1 MSSSPK
7 HTPRGWLRRAGLA
20 RDESG
25 SIAVE
30 FALICPVLILFV
42 GGIIEGG
49 LLLYTWGNMEH
60 LGRQAARAV
69 AVGAA
74 SNAQAETFVESKMT
88 SSIGAMAVN
97 ATVTTSAG
105 ATAFENAVTV
115 TVTITSAELA
125 KILPFGIFSLTSLQS
140 TVSLRLET

>member
-1 MSSSPK
+1 MQP
-7 HTPRGWLRRAGLA
+7 PRKSRARAWVRRTGLV
-20 RDESG
+20 RSESG

-30 FALICPVLILFV
+30 FALICPVLLLFI

-60 LGRQAARAV
+60 ISRQAARAV

-74 SNAQAETFVESKMT
+74 SQAQAKTFAESMMR
-88 SSIGAMAVN
+88 SSVGGMVAT

-105 ATAFENAVTV
+105 ATPFENQVAVQVTV
-115 TVTITSAELA
+115 TGTELA
-125 KILPFGIFSLTSLQS
+125 KILPFGIFSLTTLQS
-140 TVSLRLET
+140 AVSLRLET

>member
-1 MSSSPK
+1 MR
-7 HTPRGWLRRAGLA
+7 TPVENRIRAWLRRTGLI
-20 RDESG
+20 RDDSG

-30 FALICPVLILFV
+30 FALICPVLLLLL
-42 GGIIEGG
+42 GGIVEGG

-60 LGRQAARAV
+60 VGRQAARAV

-74 SNAQAETFVESKMT
+74 SQAQAETFVETKMT
-88 SSIGAMAVN
+88 NSIGALVVD

-105 ATAFENAVTV
+105 ATAFENQVTVRVTV
-115 TVTITSAELA
+115 TGTELA
-125 KILPFGIFSLTSLQS
+125 KILPFGIFSLTNLES

>member
-1 MSSSPK
+1 MRPSLTSMA
-7 HTPRGWLRRAGLA
+7 RAWRRRRRLSRNEA
-20 RDESG
+20 G

-30 FALICPVLILFV
+30 FALICPVLLAFV

-60 LGRQAARAV
+60 VGRQAARAV

-74 SNAQAETFVESKMT
+74 SQAQAETFVETKMS
-88 SSIGAMAVN
+88 SSIGALVAN

-105 ATAFENAVTV
+105 ATAFENQVTVRVTV
-115 TVTITSAELA
+115 TGAELA
-125 KILPFGIFSLTSLQS
+125 RMLPFGIFSLTNLET